1 MALRWVR
8 SVTLWPVQF
17 DRKEGVVNCPGF
29 HTAFRENMTALGLDA
44 PVSFFG
50 TYQTAV
56 GTLTLMLQPLATL
69 GADATVAEL
78 IGATMGLEKLM
89 VVGAIGA
96 SFYVGAVIGSLIVA
110 TDNAMVCTSGLDA
123 RRRAGMWAARHGMS
137 IPVGVSTVLFRH
149 PEVMQPGSRQWPYAL
164 RSRARAAA

>member
-1 MALRWVR
+1 M
-8 SVTLWPVQF
+8 
-17 DRKEGVVNCPGF
+17 NCPGF